1 MCDWVEGRGGTFR
14 DRSQP
19 AMNRPGSV
27 LPGQLPFELR
37 SNGALR
43 VNTGYR
49 VQGFIAEDVSDEP
62 EDYRT
67 ITCLA
72 CRQVYAA
79 TFAEAA
85 FDL

>member
-1 MCDWVEGRGGTFR
+1 
-14 DRSQP
+14 
-19 AMNRPGSV
+19 
-27 LPGQLPFELR
+27 LR